1 VGVTTHQS
9 TLKHK
14 QRNASFE
21 QESNA
26 TNFRMHDTVKKVVFS
41 GSVRFCT
48 GWTREALLFD
58 GFARRLDDHGLFR
71 DAKKK
76 GKPEGDVA

>member
-1 VGVTTHQS
+1 
-9 TLKHK
+9 
-14 QRNASFE
+14 
-21 QESNA
+21 
-26 TNFRMHDTVKKVVFS
+26 MHDTVKKVVFS